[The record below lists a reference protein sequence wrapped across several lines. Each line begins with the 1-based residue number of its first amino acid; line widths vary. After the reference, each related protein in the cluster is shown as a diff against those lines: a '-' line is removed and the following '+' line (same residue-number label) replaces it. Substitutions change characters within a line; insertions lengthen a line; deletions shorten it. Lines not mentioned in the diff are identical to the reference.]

1 MRVLVFG
8 GTRFVG
14 RHIVETLAAQG
25 HDVTCFHRGQSSC
38 ELPSGVREILG
49 DRNET
54 LPESLRERWDA
65 IVDVSGQR
73 PDQIARS
80 IDLNAGWYLFV
91 STLNVYAD
99 LSKPGV
105 NEASPTIIEFD
116 PERRGKGIRREQ
128 GRLRTSG
135 PRTFRRKCYDLA
147 PRDNRRTMGLH
158 RTLFVLA
165 EARFARRPL
174 IVPGPESR
182 PVQFADVR
190 DLAAFAALAI
200 TQGISGVFN
209 VAGPR
214 EPLKLGDLA
223 RICVTAAAERGVAAE
238 ALPVRSEK
246 LIAAGLEP
254 WTDIPMWLEDPQ
266 FAGIFEVSHEKA
278 DRCGTE
284 ASLAPRYGARD
295 HGLALRAG
303 VRARD
308 KAGHFRATRSGAL
321 ARVRSLSV
329 G

>member
-14 RHIVETLAAQG
+14 RHVVETLAAQG

-54 LPESLRERWDA
+54 LPGSLRERWDA

-80 IDLNAGWYLFV
+80 IDLSAGWYLFV

-99 LSKPGV
+99 LSKPNV

-116 PERRGKGIRREQ
+116 PGNEAMAYGGNKAACERAVRERFGESATILRPGIIVGRWDYTGRFSYWPRRALRG
-128 GRLRTSG
+128 
-135 PRTFRRKCYDLA
+135 
-147 PRDNRRTMGLH
+147 
-158 RTLFVLA
+158 
-165 EARFARRPL
+165 RPF

-182 PVQFADVR
+182 RVQFADVR

-200 TQGISGVFN
+200 TQGTSGVFN

-214 EPLKLGDLA
+214 EPLQLGDLA
-223 RICVTAAAERGVAAE
+223 RICVTAAAERGVAAG
-238 ALPVRSEK
+238 AVPVRSEK

-254 WTDIPMWLEDPQ
+254 WTDIPLWLEDPQ
-266 FAGIFEVSHEKA
+266 FAGIFEVSHENA
-278 DRCGTE
+278 I
-284 ASLAPRYGARD
+284 GA
-295 HGLALRAG
+295 GLKHRSPLDT
-303 VRARD
+303 VRAVM
-308 KAGHFRATRSGAL
+308 GWLSEPESELATKPG
-321 ARVRSLSV
+321 LSEQREAELLQEFAC
-329 G
+329 